1 MGFDAG
7 IYKVKRYS
15 RDITPENISTIEKY
29 IEWETNDWAKQH
41 FNNPEDFAIYNYG
54 NTSEDR
60 YIPTEDIINFYK
72 DTIHDNDYGS
82 KVIYEEMLY
91 FGRPAGTNI
100 HAWFESHLGKDF
112 KKELSKDLL
121 IEFLAYCWEEYEM
134 YLPEFCTVN
143 HAYRYEVDE
152 DEDYESAEIRLIPC
166 DGIEV
171 EIEDKGIKRIDTNS
185 EWECELLIQ
194 TDYCDSDY
202 IRMLQYTIE
211 QCINIFKTVD
221 FDNEMLYYSG
231 GW

>member
-15 RDITPENISTIEKY
+15 RDITPENIFTIEKY
-29 IEWETNDWAKQH
+29 IEWEKNDWAKKH
-41 FNNPEDFAIYNYG
+41 FTDPEAFAIYNYG

-60 YIPTEDIINFYK
+60 YVPTEDIINFYK
-72 DTIHDNDYGS
+72 DTIHDSGYGS
-82 KVIYEEMLY
+82 KIIYEEMLY

-100 HAWFESHLGKDF
+100 HDWFIEHLGKDF

-121 IEFLAYCWEEYEM
+121 IEFLSYCWSEYKP

-143 HAYRYEVDE
+143 HAYKYEVTE

-166 DGIEV
+166 DGIEI
-171 EIEDKGIKRIDTNS
+171 EIEDKGYKRIDTNS
-185 EWECELLIQ
+185 DWNCELLIQ
-194 TDYCDSDY
+194 TNYCDSDY
-202 IRMLQYTIE
+202 IHTLQNIIE
-211 QCINIFKTVD
+211 SCINILNTTD